1 MSRDWTDAHRKVA
14 EAESCRICS
23 DAPGD
28 AAHIVPRSQGGK
40 MKAASIV
47 ELCREHH
54 RQFDAHELDL
64 LEHLTLEEQA
74 EAVSIVGIERA
85 RMILAPSCYRDRRL
99 P

>member
-1 MSRDWTDAHRKVA
+1 V
-14 EAESCRICS
+14 
-23 DAPGD
+23 
-28 AAHIVPRSQGGK
+28 
-40 MKAASIV
+40 V

-54 RQFDAHELDL
+54 RQFDHHEIDL